1 MEDNVIAVSPEE
13 SVASAVGTLDPISK
27 TEMEI
32 EKLKEQLARKEDKLK
47 KQKKKK
53 REEEEKKR
61 IAFER
66 ELGVMLDAYLT
77 EKYGETYTACRTA
90 DNAHKLLHGEVTM
103 EVKEETA

>member
-1 MEDNVIAVSPEE
+1 MEDNVINVS
-13 SVASAVGTLDPISK
+13 SDDVVASAVGTLDPISK

-32 EKLKEQLARKEDKLK
+32 EKLKEQLAKKEDKLK

-66 ELGVMLDAYLT
+66 ELGVILDAYLS
-77 EKYGETYTACRTA
+77 EKYGEAYTACRTA
-90 DNAHKLLHGEVTM
+90 DNAHKLLKGE